1 MEIKDSP
8 LQGVKVIKP
17 KIFEDQRG
25 LFFESYNKKEFE
37 KEVGIHP
44 NFVQDNYS
52 RSRKDVL
59 RGMHFQIN
67 RPQGKLIRVTKG
79 EIFDVIVD
87 LRKDSETFSKW
98 FSMTLSEENK
108 EQLWVPSGL
117 AHGFIV
123 ISEFAEVAY
132 KTTDYWYPEFEKTL
146 LWDDPQVGIEWPIAK
161 PLLSKKDSEGL
172 KLSDLESLL

>member
-79 EIFDVIVD
+79 EIFDVVVD

-172 KLSDLESLL
+172 KLSELESLL